1 MNTEME
7 RIGSYIMRNKCNENN
22 LDGNGILAVVEK
34 YYLWVLV
41 IS

>member
-1 MNTEME
+1 MNTEIE
-7 RIGSYIMRNKCNENN
+7 RIGSYIMCNKCNESN
-22 LDGNGILAVVEK
+22 LCGNGIFAVVEK